1 MTASQNEPSDNR
13 TLKRHIGLF
22 GATGVGVGAIVGGG
36 ILVLGGVALAQT
48 GPGAI
53 VAFAVNGVVATL
65 TALSFAEL
73 SSKFPESGGA
83 YTFAKKVLSVRT
95 AFAVGWVLWFASIV
109 AAVLYALGF
118 ATYAVLLLESLAVAL
133 AGSAPD
139 WLQHRAVFLILA
151 TGATGAYTIGLV
163 RKAAGGGNWDTVG
176 KVVVFAV
183 LIVFGVLALT
193 QRSPDTIARSLTPF
207 FTSGAGGLVAAMG
220 FTFIALQG
228 FDLIAAVGGEVKNP
242 EKTIPRAMLL
252 SLAAALVIYLPLL
265 FLVSTVGVAPG
276 ESVAG
281 PAAAQ
286 PETLFAHA
294 AERFMGWPGFWLVVV
309 AAILSTL
316 TALKANLFAASRV
329 ALTMAQDRTLPGVLG
344 QIHEKWQ
351 TPDMAI
357 YATVLAL
364 LAILFVLPDVA
375 AAGAAASLIF
385 LISFALTHWTALL
398 TRRRSRTPPPFRVPF
413 YPLVPVVGGLACAAL
428 AIFQAVT
435 VPSAGLIALAW
446 LGLGG
451 VLYMSVFAGRAQ
463 AVDAYSEANDPRLMR
478 LRGRNPLALVPIANP
493 THAAPMVEVAS
504 AMTPPEFGRIL
515 LLTVVRPPADGWGGK
530 PPEQLLSAQQV
541 LHKAVMAS
549 FRDQLVPEALLTVA
563 DDPWAEIGRVA
574 RTHQCESMLLGL
586 NNLAEQL
593 ESPDLEQLISQLD
606 CDVTILR
613 APAGW
618 TLGNVHQILVP
629 LGGRGGQDVL
639 RARLLGAMG
648 RRSGREAVFIRVL
661 PTDASAKQQDE
672 ALDEL
677 QRIAA
682 EEAPG
687 FGRAEILLHDD
698 PGEAIVKRARLADL
712 TILGVQRLARRQKAF
727 GRISLRIARD
737 STGATILVSRAG

>member
-1 MTASQNEPSDNR
+1 VPASSNGPENR
-13 TLKRHIGLF
+13 SLERHIGLL

-118 ATYAVLLLESLAVAL
+118 ATYAVLLLESLAIA
-133 AGSAPD
+133 ATGAAPE
-139 WLQHRAVFLILA
+139 WLQHRAVFLVLA
-151 TGATGAYTIGLV
+151 TGATGVYTVGLI
-163 RKAAGGGNWDTVG
+163 RKAAGGGNLDTMG
-176 KVVVFAV
+176 KVIVFAV

-193 QRSPDTIARSLTPF
+193 KSSPDTIAQSLTPF
-207 FTSGAGGLVAAMG
+207 FTSGAGGLVTAMG

-242 EKTIPRAMLL
+242 QKTIPRAMLL
-252 SLAAALVIYLPLL
+252 SLGAALIIYLPLL

-276 ESVAG
+276 ESVAD
-281 PAAAQ
+281 AAAGQ
-286 PETLFAHA
+286 PETLIARA
-294 AERFMGWPGFWLVVV
+294 AERFMGWPGFWLVVI

-329 ALTMAQDRTLPGVLG
+329 ALTMAQDRTLPGALG
-344 QIHEKWQ
+344 QIHEERQ
-351 TPDMAI
+351 TPGIAI

-385 LISFALTHWTALL
+385 LISFALAHWTALL
-398 TRRRSRTPPPFRVPF
+398 TRKRSRTPPPFCVPL
-413 YPLVPVVGGLACAAL
+413 YPLVPVLGGVACAAL

-435 VPSAGLIALAW
+435 VPSAGLIAMVW

-463 AVDAYSEANDPRLMR
+463 AVDAYAEAYDPALMR
-478 LRGRNPLALVPIANP
+478 LRGRNPLTLVPIANP
-493 THAAPMVEVAS
+493 THAAAMVGVAR
-504 AMTPPEFGRIL
+504 AMTPATVGRVI
-515 LLTVVRPPADGWGGK
+515 LLTVVRPPAEGWEGP

-549 FRDQLVPEALLTVA
+549 FKVQLAPEALLTLA
-563 DDPWAEIGRVA
+563 DDPWEEIGRVA

-586 NNLAEQL
+586 NHLAEQL
-593 ESPDLEQLISQLD
+593 ESPHLEQLISHLD

-613 APAGW
+613 APRGW
-618 TLGNVHQILVP
+618 RLANATQILVP

-639 RARLLGAMG
+639 RARLLGAMV
-648 RRSGREAVFIRVL
+648 RRADREAVFIRVL
-661 PTDASAKQQDE
+661 PTDASDGDQTE
-672 ALDEL
+672 ALEEL
-677 QRIAA
+677 NRIARR
-682 EEAPG
+682 EAPG

-698 PGEAIVKRARLADL
+698 PGEAIVMRAREADL
-712 TILGVQRLARRQKAF
+712 TILGVQRLGRRQKAF